1 MPSETMRETGIA
13 SSGVGG
19 LPGREGWR
27 AGLSR
32 ILGHALVFVYV
43 LVAAEAYLRL
53 FAPQPILPRH
63 VIDSG
68 FGIRTN
74 SPSDHYWQ
82 RTPDVQVEIR
92 TNSKGIRAD
101 REIPYHKPE
110 GVKRIVLLGDSFGMG
125 YEVELK
131 DTFLQRLE
139 DALRVAGEPVETI
152 NLSVSG
158 HGNAE
163 ELLMLRHE
171 GLRYEPDLV
180 LVAWHISD
188 LDDNTRSNLFA
199 LRDDRLVQVNEVY
212 LPGVKT
218 RVWLERFAAY
228 RWAEANSHLY
238 TFVREDVAGN
248 VKTFLTWLRRS
259 KGPTRAP
266 PGEAAAAPA
275 EDEQVSYSDRLTL
288 ALLRE
293 MKRESEQAG
302 ARFLIVELPTRISR
316 TEFASSLPHLGPRD
330 GGLDV
335 VSVKPA
341 FDRHRGELLYWERG
355 HFHFTPLGCRL
366 VGDEVA
372 EQILREGLLRSI
384 SEKPAKVDIRR
395 PES

>member
-1 MPSETMRETGIA
+1 
-13 SSGVGG
+13 
-19 LPGREGWR
+19 
-27 AGLSR
+27 
-32 ILGHALVFVYV
+32 
-43 LVAAEAYLRL
+43 
-53 FAPQPILPRH
+53 

-68 FGIRTN
+68 FGIRMN
-74 SPSDHYWQ
+74 RPSDHYWQ

-92 TNSKGIRAD
+92 TNSRGIRAD

-139 DALRVAGEPVETI
+139 DALRAAGDPVETI

-171 GLRYEPDLV
+171 GLQYGPDLV
-180 LVAWHISD
+180 LVAWDASD
-188 LDDNTRSNLFA
+188 IDDNTRSNLFA
-199 LRDDRLVQVNEVY
+199 IRDGRLVQVNNAY

-218 RVWLERFAAY
+218 REWLEQFAAY

-238 TFVREDVAGN
+238 TFVREDVARN
-248 VKTFLTWLRRS
+248 VKVFLTWLRRG
-259 KGPTRAP
+259 KGPTRLP
-266 PGEAAAAPA
+266 PGEVATAST
-275 EDEQVSYSDRLTL
+275 EDEPVSYSNRLTL
-288 ALLRE
+288 ALLDQ
-293 MKRESEQAG
+293 MKHESERAG
-302 ARFLIVELPTRISR
+302 ARFLVVELPTRISR
-316 TEFASSLPHLGPRD
+316 TEFSSSLPLRGPED

-341 FDRHRGELLYWERG
+341 FDRHRGELLYWEHG

-372 EQILREGLLRSI
+372 EHILREGLLRSVP
-384 SEKPAKVDIRR
+384 EKPARADFR
-395 PES
+395 